1 MMIDEVVDRAMA
13 FIEKDQFSEKWI
25 YTSKLFYKNKLLPL
39 FTDKKEFDS
48 KIIIHLIDE
57 YTSMYENSQLSRST
71 FNSRIRWLRILLDI
85 SKGLEP
91 KSHYKR
97 KSLYKYNPSEENL
110 LMIEKICTFAQS
122 SSINVSQYIIASL
135 RKFFCY
141 LEEKNIVLES
151 LTDEIII
158 QIIFDYKQ
166 THKDI
171 RYFIKALDLI
181 TRYLKSCEIAHL
193 NLNLEHIK
201 ARRNESLIEPFDPDQ
216 ISKLIEYVLNLNSAS
231 GSRFAAFVGLTAF
244 TGIRGCDAV
253 NLKFQNIDWDRQ
265 LLMFTQLK
273 TQIPVVLPIPNKA
286 LNLLGKYIINYRK
299 KPIDSQ
305 DNDYIFMTLTSP
317 IRLMKNHATITKQIQ
332 DYSKKILN
340 VEVKKYQGLH
350 SIRRMFATKLVNS
363 NVDSKTAS
371 QMLGHTSFSSDDR
384 YMSYDRF
391 KVMKC
396 ALDFQKIQIE
406 GGVYFEDKQDD
417 P

>member
-1 MMIDEVVDRAMA
+1 M
-13 FIEKDQFSEKWI
+13 
-25 YTSKLFYKNKLLPL
+25 
-39 FTDKKEFDS
+39 
-48 KIIIHLIDE
+48 
-57 YTSMYENSQLSRST
+57 
-71 FNSRIRWLRILLDI
+71 
-85 SKGLEP
+85 
-91 KSHYKR
+91 
-97 KSLYKYNPSEENL
+97 
-110 LMIEKICTFAQS
+110 
-122 SSINVSQYIIASL
+122 
-135 RKFFCY
+135 
-141 LEEKNIVLES
+141 
-151 LTDEIII
+151 
-158 QIIFDYKQ
+158 
-166 THKDI
+166 
-171 RYFIKALDLI
+171 
-181 TRYLKSCEIAHL
+181 
-193 NLNLEHIK
+193 
-201 ARRNESLIEPFDPDQ
+201 
-216 ISKLIEYVLNLNSAS
+216 
-231 GSRFAAFVGLTAF
+231 
-244 TGIRGCDAV
+244 
-253 NLKFQNIDWDRQ
+253 
-265 LLMFTQLK
+265 
-273 TQIPVVLPIPNKA
+273 VLPIPNKA